1 MNAKK
6 LHQEIVTRKHPRRIV
21 LALLSSDSAE
31 GDEVDATGQLRRHL
45 SDTKKFN
52 TLLMQ
57 QSPNVRRRQ
66 HSVLRKSKVMRQ
78 GASLAKSSSFSSDED
93 AMSLQSILRGLS
105 LTPVCREYER
115 MQVGDIKKE
124 QDKSDHS
131 IWRLSTVNAQ
141 YGVCSRSVPLV
152 LPIGYSVI
160 VALTGLPIGYSVI
173 VALSCHFRNYL
184 PITINKQWLYLSF
197 SSFSNRSVQL

>member
-1 MNAKK
+1 MLQLIKIGFDDETALNAKK
-6 LHQEIVTRKHPRRIV
+6 LHSEIVAKKHPRRIV
-21 LALLSSDSAE
+21 LALLSNDTTE

-52 TLLMQ
+52 NLLMQ
-57 QSPNVRRRQ
+57 QSPSVRRRQ
-66 HSVLRKSKVMRQ
+66 QSVFRKSRVVRQ
-78 GASLAKSSSFSSDED
+78 GATITKSSSFSGDED

-105 LTPVCREYER
+105 LTPVCHEYER

-141 YGVCSRSVPLV
+141 YGVCSRSVPL
-152 LPIGYSVI
+152 
-160 VALTGLPIGYSVI
+160 
-173 VALSCHFRNYL
+173 
-184 PITINKQWLYLSF
+184 
-197 SSFSNRSVQL
+197 